1 MDSLIVRVLFGL
13 LLLVIPLYL
22 FYAIALKRLNT
33 FIVSVVRM
41 VVQLALVGMYMYWLF
56 DQNNVWLNLLWL
68 LLMSGVTTGMVVQQA
83 RLSYKTAFFPLFVSV
98 FISTLAISLYILKLV
113 MNIENLFTARWFI
126 PVNAL
131 FLSLSAATISLV
143 LREYYVGLVRFR
155 EHYYYKVGNGA
166 TWIQAVTPILRRAFD
181 RGYLSVSHHLSLTG
195 IVIFPGLLIG
205 LLLMG
210 VDPWYAVVTT
220 VVLLVA
226 TLAFQVLAILLSVFL
241 THRIVTTVRGQL
253 TDVIFKKYLSDS

>member
-1 MDSLIVRVLFGL
+1 MDSLVVRVLFGL

-22 FYAIALKRLNT
+22 FYAIELKRLNT

-68 LLMSGVTTGMVVQQA
+68 LLMSGVTTGMVIRQA
-83 RLSYKTAFFPLFVSV
+83 RLNYKAAFLPLFVSIFV
-98 FISTLAISLYILKLV
+98 STLAISLYIIKLV
-113 MNIENLFTARWFI
+113 MNIDEVFISRWFI

-131 FLSLSAATISLV
+131 FLSLSAETIGLV
-143 LREYYVGLVRFR
+143 LREYYIGLVRFR

-166 TWIQAVTPILRRAFD
+166 TWIQAIAPILRRALD
-181 RGYLSVSHHLSLTG
+181 RGYLAVSHQLSLTG
-195 IVIFPGLLIG
+195 LVVFPGVLLG
-205 LLLMG
+205 LLMMA

-241 THRIVTTVRGQL
+241 THRVVTTVRGQL
-253 TDVIFKKYLSDS
+253 TDIISKKHLLHF